1 MREAQLTGD
10 TTTLTAW
17 DRVTIAR
24 NPQRPRM
31 LDFVNGMCEDF
42 IELHGDRQLSD
53 DRALVGG
60 IANFRGRSVMVL
72 GNQKGR
78 NTREN
83 LERNFGMA
91 RPEGYRKA
99 LRLMHHAEKF
109 NMPLITLID
118 IPGADPG
125 PTSEEH
131 GQAMAIAESIQAL
144 SDLSV
149 PTIAVVIGEGG
160 SGGALALGL
169 ADRVIMLENAVYTVA
184 SPEASASILWK
195 DATQAPEAAA
205 AMRITAPELLEFGLI
220 DAIVP
225 EHIPAHEDGPAAILS
240 TGDVIEAH
248 LDDLIDTTTN
258 AGIDALL
265 TNRYAKYRAIGQWME
280 NLAG

>member
-1 MREAQLTGD
+1 MQADQPVMS
-10 TTTLTAW
+10 AW
-17 DRVTIAR
+17 DRVTLAR
-24 NPQRPRM
+24 HPQRPRM
-31 LDFVNGMCEDF
+31 LDFVGALCNDF
-42 IELHGDRQLSD
+42 IELRGDRHVGD

-60 IANFRGRSVMVL
+60 VASFRGRSVLVM

-99 LRLMHHAEKF
+99 IRLVRHAEKF
-109 NMPLITLID
+109 HLPIITFID

-131 GQAMAIAESIQAL
+131 GQAMAIAESIQAF
-144 SDLSV
+144 SDVPV

-169 ADRVIMLENAVYTVA
+169 TDRVVMLENAVYTVA

-195 DATQAPEAAA
+195 DASQAPSAAA
-205 AMRITAPELLEFGLI
+205 AMKITAPELLEFGLI

-225 EHIPAHEDGPAAILS
+225 EPQPAHEDREAITRA
-240 TGDVIEAH
+240 TGDLLESL
-248 LDDLIDTTTN
+248 LDELQSVMMSEG
-258 AGIDALL
+258 GIHALL
-265 TNRYAKYRAIGQWME
+265 AARYAKYRAIGRWNE
-280 NLAG
+280 TPAPS